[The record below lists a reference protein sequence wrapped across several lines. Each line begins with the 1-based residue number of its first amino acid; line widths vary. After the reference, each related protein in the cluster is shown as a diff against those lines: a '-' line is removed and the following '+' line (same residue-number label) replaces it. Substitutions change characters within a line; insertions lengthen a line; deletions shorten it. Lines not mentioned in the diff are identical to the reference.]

1 MENKRLSEISKRI
14 ENDDEKAFREIF
26 DLFYFDLLAFSR
38 PIVADE
44 QAAEDVVENVFLRLW
59 QNRKTLGN
67 INNLS
72 AYLYT
77 ATKYASINYL
87 KARKNTC
94 DVAIEE
100 LDDRS
105 LYNFST
111 PESSMIGK
119 ENVLSIERAINQLPP
134 KSKLVFY
141 LVKEKGL
148 NCREVAKIL
157 NTSVRTVETQLYH
170 SLKKIA
176 SLLEE
181 SQVIQP
187 RRSTR

>member
-1 MENKRLSEISKRI
+1 MENTRLSDISKRI

-26 DLFYFDLLAFSR
+26 DLFYFDLTAFSR
-38 PIVADE
+38 QIIGDG
-44 QAAEDVVENVFLRLW
+44 QASEDIVENVFIRLW

-77 ATKYASINYL
+77 AVKYASINYL
-87 KARKNTC
+87 KARKNLS
-94 DVAIEE
+94 DVSIED
-100 LDDRS
+100 LDDRG
-105 LYNFST
+105 LYSFAT

-119 ENVLSIERAINQLPP
+119 EEVLTIENAINQLPP

-157 NTSVRTVETQLYH
+157 NSSVRTVETQLYH

-176 SLLEE
+176 AVLEE
-181 SQVIQP
+181 SQVILP
-187 RRSTR
+187 RRSSR

>member
-1 MENKRLSEISKRI
+1 MENTQLSEISKRI
-14 ENDDEKAFREIF
+14 ENDDEIAFREIY
-26 DLFYFDLLAFSR
+26 DLFYFDLVAFSR
-38 PIVADE
+38 QIVLDDP
-44 QAAEDVVENVFLRLW
+44 AAEDAVENVFIRLW

-87 KARKNTC
+87 KARKNVS
-94 DVAIEE
+94 DVSIED
-100 LDDRS
+100 LDDQS
-105 LYNFST
+105 LYSFST
-111 PESSMIGK
+111 PETSMIGK
-119 ENVLSIERAINQLPP
+119 EEVLTIEKAINQLPP

-157 NTSVRTVETQLYH
+157 NSSVRTVETQLYH

-176 SLLEE
+176 AILEE
-181 SQVIQP
+181 SQVILP
-187 RRSTR
+187 RRSSR

>member
-1 MENKRLSEISKRI
+1 MSEISKRI
-14 ENDDEKAFREIF
+14 ENDDENGFREIF
-26 DLFYFDLLAFSR
+26 DLFYFDLIAFSR
-38 PIVADE
+38 QIIADE
-44 QAAEDVVENVFLRLW
+44 QASEDIVENVFIRLW

-77 ATKYASINYL
+77 AVKYASINHL
-87 KARKNTC
+87 KARKNIS
-94 DVAIEE
+94 DVSVDD
-100 LDDRS
+100 LDDLA
-105 LYNFST
+105 LYSFTT

-119 ENVLSIERAINQLPP
+119 EEMLAIENAINQLPP

-157 NTSVRTVETQLYH
+157 NSSVRTVETQLYH

-176 SLLEE
+176 AVLEE
-181 SQVIQP
+181 NQVILP
-187 RRSTR
+187 RRSSR

>member
-1 MENKRLSEISKRI
+1 MENTQLSEISKRI
-14 ENDDEKAFREIF
+14 ENDDENAFREIF
-26 DLFYFDLLAFSR
+26 DLFYFDLIAFSR
-38 PIVADE
+38 QIIADG
-44 QAAEDVVENVFLRLW
+44 QDAEDIVENVFIRLW
-59 QNRKTLGN
+59 HNRKTLGN

-87 KARKNTC
+87 KARKNVS
-94 DVAIEE
+94 DVSIDE

-105 LYNFST
+105 LYSFST

-119 ENVLSIERAINQLPP
+119 EDVRMIERAINQLPP

-157 NTSVRTVETQLYH
+157 NSSVRTVETQLYH

-176 SLLEE
+176 AILEE
-181 SQVIQP
+181 SRMILP
-187 RRSTR
+187 RRSSR

>member
-1 MENKRLSEISKRI
+1 MSEISKRI
-14 ENDDEKAFREIF
+14 ENDDENAFREIF
-26 DLFYFDLLAFSR
+26 DLFYFDLIAFSR
-38 PIVADE
+38 QIIADG
-44 QAAEDVVENVFLRLW
+44 QDAEDIVENVFIRLW
-59 QNRKTLGN
+59 HNRKTLGN

-87 KARKNTC
+87 KARKNVS
-94 DVAIEE
+94 DVSIDE

-105 LYNFST
+105 LYSFST

-119 ENVLSIERAINQLPP
+119 EDVRMIERAINQLPP

-157 NTSVRTVETQLYH
+157 NSSVRTVETQLYH

-176 SLLEE
+176 AILEE
-181 SQVIQP
+181 SRMILP
-187 RRSTR
+187 RRSSR

>member
-1 MENKRLSEISKRI
+1 M
-14 ENDDEKAFREIF
+14 AFREIY
-26 DLFYFDLLAFSR
+26 DLFYFDLVAFSR
-38 PIVADE
+38 QIIADE
-44 QAAEDVVENVFLRLW
+44 PASEDIVENVFIRLW

-77 ATKYASINYL
+77 AIKYASINYL
-87 KARKNTC
+87 KTRKKVS
-94 DVAIEE
+94 DVAIED

-105 LYNFST
+105 IYSFTT

-119 ENVLSIERAINQLPP
+119 EEMLAIEKAINQLPP
-134 KSKLVFY
+134 KSRLVFY

-157 NTSVRTVETQLYH
+157 NSSVRTVETQLYH

-176 SLLEE
+176 AILEA
-181 SQVIQP
+181 SQVMLP
-187 RRSTR
+187 RRSSR

>member
-1 MENKRLSEISKRI
+1 MSDISKRI
-14 ENDDEKAFREIF
+14 ENDDETAFREMY
-26 DLFYFDLLAFSR
+26 DLFYFDLIAFCR
-38 PIVADE
+38 QIIADE
-44 QAAEDVVENVFLRLW
+44 PAAEDVVENVFIRLW

-87 KARKNTC
+87 KARRNVA
-94 DVAIEE
+94 DVCIDD

-105 LYNFST
+105 LYSFTT

-119 ENVLSIERAINQLPP
+119 EEVLTIENAINQLPP
-134 KSKLVFY
+134 RSRLVFY

-176 SLLEE
+176 AILEE
-181 SQVIQP
+181 SQVIVP
-187 RRSTR
+187 RRSSR

>member
-1 MENKRLSEISKRI
+1 MSEISKRI
-14 ENDDEKAFREIF
+14 ENDDENAFREIY
-26 DLFYFDLLAFSR
+26 DLFYFDLTAFSR
-38 PIVADE
+38 QIIADE
-44 QAAEDVVENVFLRLW
+44 PAAEDVVENVFIRLW

-77 ATKYASINYL
+77 ATKYASINHL
-87 KARKNTC
+87 KSRKNIS
-94 DVAIEE
+94 DVSIDD

-105 LYNFST
+105 LYSFAT

-119 ENVLSIERAINQLPP
+119 EEVLTIEKAINQLPP

-157 NTSVRTVETQLYH
+157 NSSVRTVETQLYH

-176 SLLEE
+176 AILEE
-181 SQVIQP
+181 SQVILP
-187 RRSTR
+187 RRSSR

>member
-1 MENKRLSEISKRI
+1 MENTRLSEISKRI
-14 ENDDEKAFREIF
+14 ENDDENAFREIY
-26 DLFYFDLLAFSR
+26 DLFYFDLMAFSR
-38 PIVADE
+38 KIIVD
-44 QAAEDVVENVFLRLW
+44 QPAAEDVVENVFIRLW
-59 QNRKTLGN
+59 QHRKTLGN

-87 KARKNTC
+87 RARKNISE
-94 DVAIEE
+94 VSIED
-100 LDDRS
+100 LDDNS
-105 LYNFST
+105 VYSFST

-119 ENVLSIERAINQLPP
+119 EEVLTIENAINQLPP

-157 NTSVRTVETQLYH
+157 NSSVRTVETQLYH

-176 SLLEE
+176 AILEE

-187 RRSTR
+187 RRSSR

>member
-14 ENDDEKAFREIF
+14 ENDDENAFREIY
-26 DLFYFDLLAFSR
+26 DLFYFDLTAFSR
-38 PIVADE
+38 QIIADTP
-44 QAAEDVVENVFLRLW
+44 AAEDVVENVFIRLW

-87 KARKNTC
+87 KARKNVS
-94 DVAIEE
+94 DVSIED
-100 LDDRS
+100 LDDHNIYS
-105 LYNFST
+105 FST
-111 PESSMIGK
+111 PETHMIGK
-119 ENVLSIERAINQLPP
+119 EEVLTIQKAINQLPP

-157 NTSVRTVETQLYH
+157 NSSVRTVETQLYH

-176 SLLEE
+176 AILEE
-181 SQVIQP
+181 SQVILP